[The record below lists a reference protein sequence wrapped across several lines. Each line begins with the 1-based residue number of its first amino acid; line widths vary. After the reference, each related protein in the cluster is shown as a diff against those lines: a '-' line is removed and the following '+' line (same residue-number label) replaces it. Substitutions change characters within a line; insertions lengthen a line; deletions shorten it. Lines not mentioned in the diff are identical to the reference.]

1 MKVVFN
7 GTLETKASGCVPC
20 QRKRV
25 TKQSMTTK
33 KEYYLPSGIKKV
45 FYLGR
50 AEEVTDADGEFLL
63 SINSVSDGLNTF
75 TRVD

>member
-7 GTLETKASGCVPC
+7 GALETKSGGCVPC
-20 QRKRV
+20 GRKRV
-25 TKQSMTTK
+25 SKQSMTTK
-33 KEYYLPSGIKKV
+33 KEYYLPSGVKKV

-50 AEEVTDADGEFLL
+50 AEEVSDEDGEFLL
-63 SINSVSDGLNTF
+63 SITSVSDGLNTF